1 MQTVK
6 ATYYRFHGYGISRI
20 IHRDRKKLEVARGC
34 GKGRTERNCL
44 KDEGFSG
51 SDGNILELDRG
62 GGCTALQ
69 MSWNSSLENSGSY
82 VNVTSINSF
91 F

>member
-1 MQTVK
+1 M
-6 ATYYRFHGYGISRI
+6 
-20 IHRDRKKLEVARGC
+20 
-34 GKGRTERNCL
+34 ERNCL